1 MWYFRKTFHFVAK
14 TRHILAV
21 ILVIFETWIKI
32 KIKHG
37 KYTRVTGMLK
47 SFDCCE
53 ALSISIQ
60 ILLNKSQKT
69 ILKLRAYSQVCLLTL
84 VDNVGFPR
92 WLHNFLQFLCIEVK
106 ALSHLENKSTVNGQ
120 RFKEFVGSKPWPKIK
135 WFLWSYSDITLSW
148 HLWR

>member
-1 MWYFRKTFHFVAK
+1 
-14 TRHILAV
+14 
-21 ILVIFETWIKI
+21 
-32 KIKHG
+32 
-37 KYTRVTGMLK
+37 MLK

-106 ALSHLENKSTVNGQ
+106 ALSHLEKKSTVNGQ
-120 RFKEFVGSKPWPKIK
+120 RFKDFVGSEPWSEIK
-135 WFLWSYSDITLSW
+135 
-148 HLWR
+148 